1 MSAAGG
7 EVEVGVPNSM
17 VGMLIG
23 KEGASLAALRK
34 ESGTRIKTTPYPY
47 PYPLPL
53 TLALTLALTLT
64 LSPSPNPNPNPN
76 ANAPRRPGDS

>member
-34 ESGTRIKTTPYPY
+34 ESGARIKIT
-47 PYPLPL
+47 L
-53 TLALTLALTLT
+53 TLILTLTLTLTLTLALTLT
-64 LSPSPNPNPNPN
+64 PNTSMPS
-76 ANAPRRPGDS
+76 RRNTRTS